1 METRLTEDQ
10 RGKGKPKIVISLRLP
25 SCPKGLIML
34 DLYGFKWCQDAFLIT
49 ESGKIKMAF
58 TGTGTDSHV
67 FGKNKVTEDPCR
79 ESHQTQ

>member
-10 RGKGKPKIVISLRLP
+10 RGKGKPKIVVSLRLP

-67 FGKNKVTEDPCR
+67 FGKNKVREDPGR
-79 ESHQTQ
+79 